1 MKKCLTALLLA
12 LVILIHVP
20 VTAEAASSYRGQLD
34 GIEQEIYD
42 VLTSKLSQ
50 GYDSF
55 SYELSQTLTYS
66 STEEA
71 NSDMQRLVARA
82 YEAFYRD
89 HPEVVWLDKYGFSF
103 STQYY
108 LEEGMVS
115 VVGFSLRAGLTTSSY
130 QSQQY
135 ALERAVSAIL
145 QNASGTDYDKVRYFH
160 DEILARCTYNT
171 DAVSSYDPVSC
182 ESYGALVA
190 GSAIC
195 EGYSKAFKL
204 LCDRSGIP
212 CEIIGGTVD
221 GEPHMWNYVQLG
233 GSYYL
238 VDATFDDSPGESG
251 YSYFLKGAGS
261 VSDHLESGGLLEGF
275 STGFSYPPL
284 SWSDYVPGENDGS
297 AVPQILGGA
306 EDVPAGEDTP
316 SAEENPPAAANP
328 QPERRPAVIPETET
342 GFSRVSCL
350 FAKNGRYWVR
360 KDGSGFSQGSR
371 AVANGTSLQVLAFPE
386 PGYRVSEILVT
397 SGGKTVASIQGG
409 ASLAFVLEENSQ
421 IQVVFE
427 KAA

>member
-12 LVILIHVP
+12 LTILVCAL
-20 VTAEAASSYRGQLD
+20 VTAQAASSYRSQLD
-34 GIEQEIYD
+34 SVEREIYD
-42 VLTSKLSQ
+42 VMTEKLSQ

-55 SYELSQTLTYS
+55 DHQLSQTMRYAS
-66 STEEA
+66 AEEA
-71 NSDMQRLVARA
+71 NTAMQRLVARA

-108 LEEGMVS
+108 MEGDAVL
-115 VVGFSLRAGLTTSSY
+115 VVGFSLRAALTTSSY

-135 ALERAVSAIL
+135 ALEQAVSAIL
-145 QNASGTDYDKVRYFH
+145 QNAAGTDYDKVRYFH

-171 DAVSSYDPVSC
+171 NAVSSYDPISC
-182 ESYGALVA
+182 EAYGALVT

-195 EGYSKAFKL
+195 EGYAKAFKL

-212 CEIIGGTVD
+212 CEIIGGTVE

-251 YSYFLKGAGS
+251 YNYFLKGAGS

-275 STGFSYPPL
+275 STGLSYPPL
-284 SWSDYVPGENDGS
+284 SWSDYVPGGDDGN
-297 AVPQILGGA
+297 ALPQVLGGA
-306 EDVPAGEDTP
+306 AEAFAAGEENAPSAAKP
-316 SAEENPPAAANP
+316 SAE
-328 QPERRPAVIPETET
+328 RRPTVIPEVET
-342 GFSRVSCL
+342 GFSRVACL
-350 FAKNGRYWVR
+350 FSKNGRYWVR
-360 KDGSGFSQGSR
+360 RDGAGFSQGSC
-371 AVANGTSLQVLAFPE
+371 AIANGTGLQILALPE
-386 PGYRVSEILVT
+386 PGYRVGEIIVT
-397 SGGKTVASIQGG
+397 SGGKRVASIQGR
-409 ASLAFVLEENSQ
+409 SCLAFVLEENSQ
-421 IQVVFE
+421 IQVIFE

>member
-1 MKKCLTALLLA
+1 MKKSLTALLLA

-34 GIEQEIYD
+34 GMEGEIYD

-55 SYELSQTLTYS
+55 SYELSRTLTYS

-108 LEEGMVS
+108 MEGSAVQ
-115 VVGFSLRAGLTTSSY
+115 VVGFSLRAALTTSSY

-182 ESYGALVA
+182 EAYGALVT

-195 EGYSKAFKL
+195 EGYAKAFKL

-212 CEIIGGTVD
+212 CEIIGGTVE

-251 YSYFLKGAGS
+251 YNYFLKGAGS

-284 SWSDYVPGENDGS
+284 SWSDYIPGEDDGN

-306 EDVPAGEDTP
+306 AEAFAAREDA
-316 SAEENPPAAANP
+316 PAAKNP
-328 QPERRPAVIPETET
+328 QPERRPAIIPEVET

-350 FAKNGRYWVR
+350 FSKNGRYWVR
-360 KDGSGFSQGSR
+360 RDGSGFSQGSR
-371 AVANGTSLQVLAFPE
+371 AIANGTGLQVLAFPE
-386 PGYRVSEILVT
+386 PGYRVGEILVI
-397 SGGKTVASIQGG
+397 SGGKTVASAQDR
-409 ASLAFVLEENSQ
+409 ASLAFVLEGNSQ
-421 IQVVFE
+421 IQVIFE